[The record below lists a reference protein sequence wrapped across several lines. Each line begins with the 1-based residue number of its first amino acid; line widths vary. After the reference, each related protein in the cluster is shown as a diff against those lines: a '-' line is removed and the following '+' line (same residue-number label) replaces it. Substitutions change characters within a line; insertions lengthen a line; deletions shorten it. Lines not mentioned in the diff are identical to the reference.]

1 MMCQLSNVGLFEGG
15 KPMSLE
21 THLAELER
29 KHRTLDTAIEVEL
42 QHANTD
48 DSRLSSLKRK
58 KLQLKDAITKLKKE
72 MVSRTLH

>member
-1 MMCQLSNVGLFEGG
+1 
-15 KPMSLE
+15 MSLE

-48 DSRLSSLKRK
+48 ESKLSRLKRK
-58 KLQLKDAITKLKKE
+58 KLQLKDAITKIRQE